1 MTKILGISCYYHDS
15 SVTLIDDGKIVLA
28 LQEERFSRVKHDS
41 SFPNKSLKYIINE
54 LNLKISNIDYIV
66 FHEKPF
72 LKFERLLETYLKN
85 SPKGLKSFLKSMPF
99 FQFYFL
105 NII

>member
-54 LNLKISNIDYIV
+54 LN
-66 FHEKPF
+66 
-72 LKFERLLETYLKN
+72 
-85 SPKGLKSFLKSMPF
+85 
-99 FQFYFL
+99 
-105 NII
+105 